1 MSVDMSVDMLFLEL
15 KKNIVRF
22 RHENVRI
29 FKEFRSIVNMLRT
42 LILST
47 HKCHNIIKQFFNEN
61 IKELDYLL
69 ISY

>member
-47 HKCHNIIKQFFNEN
+47 HVSQYYKTIFQ
-61 IKELDYLL
+61 
-69 ISY
+69 